1 MVTQSE
7 IDMERPR
14 LSRGELEIMDALWGL
29 GEGTVQDV
37 CDALDREL
45 AYTTVMTML
54 RILHARKKV
63 LQRIKRGRA
72 HVYRPLVSREEVSRS
87 ILADLKGVLFRGRV
101 PSLVLNLLEEESLS
115 NDDVIALQAAL
126 RDVKQKKEDA

>member
-1 MVTQSE
+1 MGIET
-7 IDMERPR
+7 MERPR
-14 LSRGELEIMDALWGL
+14 LSRGELEIMDALWRL

-45 AYTTVMTML
+45 AYTTVMTTL
-54 RILHARKKV
+54 RLLHARKKV

-72 HVYRPLVSREEVSRS
+72 HVYRPLVSRDEVSRS

-115 NDDVIALQAAL
+115 SADLKALHEAL
-126 RDVKQKKEDA
+126 RNAQNRRGNE